1 MGRMS
6 RKEWSKFLDRD
17 LSCVHCG
24 KMDETL
30 VPQHRA
36 NRGMGGSHKKE
47 KPSNVV
53 VMCSWF
59 NCQIEMDAYAANLA
73 KTMGWKL
80 EQWQD
85 ADKFPIY
92 HHGKWWMLDDNFGRV
107 EVPFWGE
114 PD

>member
-6 RKEWSKFLDRD
+6 QKRWAQFLDRD

-24 KMDETL
+24 TTDDTL

-36 NRGMGGSHKKE
+36 NRGMGGSHKKD
-47 KPSNVV
+47 NTANIV

-59 NCQIEMDAYAANLA
+59 NCQIEMDSYAAQLA

-85 ADKFPIY
+85 STKFPIY
-92 HHGKWWMLDDNFGRV
+92 QDGKWWLLDDNFGRK
-107 EVPFWGE
+107 ELPYWNE